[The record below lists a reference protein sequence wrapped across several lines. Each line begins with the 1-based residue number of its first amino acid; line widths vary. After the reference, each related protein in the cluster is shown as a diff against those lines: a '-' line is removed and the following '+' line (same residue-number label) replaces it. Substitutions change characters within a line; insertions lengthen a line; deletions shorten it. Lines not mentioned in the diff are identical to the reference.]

1 MNKKKTKI
9 VATIGP
15 ASENKETLK
24 KMVEEGLNV
33 MRLNFSHGDFDE
45 HQKRVNNFREIAKE
59 LGVNLGIL
67 QDLSGPKIRIG
78 DFETEQITLEVGQ
91 KFTLT
96 TEEIIGTKEKAYI
109 NYPHLSEDL
118 KEGNHVLLD
127 DGKLR
132 LEVKKIEGKDIITEV
147 LIGGEIRGRRGVNL
161 PGIDIQLNALTDKDK
176 KDLEFGAKNKVDFVA
191 LSFVRKASDI
201 KELKELI
208 KVHNFN
214 AKVISKIETQQAVD
228 NIEEI
233 IKESDG
239 IMVARGDLAIEIGPE
254 RVPEVQKMIIR
265 YCNRNGKP
273 VITATQM
280 LESMIENAVPT
291 RAEVSDIANAIL
303 DGTDAIMLSGETTI
317 GKYPVEV
324 VRVMSRVALKIEED
338 LSIKFNGKNSLY
350 NSKQVVNSVTTS
362 AIYTADEINAKALIA
377 LSNTGFTARMMSR
390 FKSKLPVIALSP
402 NQKTCNTL
410 SLSFGCQSIKIEK
423 LESITDALDV
433 VRRVCLERKIA
444 KEGDLVLVV
453 AG

>member
-15 ASENKETLK
+15 ASEDKEILK

-59 LGVNLGIL
+59 LNANLGIL

-291 RAEVSDIANAIL
+291 RAEVSDIANAIF

-324 VRVMSRVALKIEED
+324 VKVMSRVALKIEED

-362 AIYTADEINAKALIA
+362 AIYTADEVNAKALIA
-377 LSNTGFTARMMSR
+377 LSNTGFTARM
-390 FKSKLPVIALSP
+390 
-402 NQKTCNTL
+402 
-410 SLSFGCQSIKIEK
+410 
-423 LESITDALDV
+423 
-433 VRRVCLERKIA
+433 
-444 KEGDLVLVV
+444 
-453 AG
+453 